1 MNYIFIDS
9 EEGIDRVGIVEDDK
23 LVEFYMDKKDKRK
36 QVGNIYRAR
45 VVNVLPGMEAAFVD
59 IGEGKNAYLHVKNA
73 IPKELMHR
81 KRDIKI
87 NEIIKNGE
95 EIIVQVL
102 KEASQNK
109 GAKVTTHITLP
120 GRFLVLTPFSSRISI
135 SRKIHEKEEIQRLQN
150 LGKGMQKENMGIIFR
165 TNSFGV
171 DEDLLVEEY
180 HMLINIYKK
189 IERERNFLPCP
200 KLIYSEMDLAQQI
213 IRDVFNDK
221 IDRVIVNNR
230 QKYKKLLSFQDILFP
245 KLSDKLIYDANF
257 SITSQPEI
265 EKGLKTALDRK
276 VSLKSGGYIVIDE
289 TEALTVIDVNTGKF
303 IGSKNLEDTVVKT
316 NLEAAEEISRQIR
329 LRDIGGIIVI
339 DFIDMKEDEDV
350 DLVLNVL
357 QKNLNQDR
365 NKTNIIG
372 MTKLGLVE
380 LTRRKVR
387 NSLSSNFIVP
397 CPSCG
402 GRGKIFS

>member
-1 MNYIFIDS
+1 MYC
-9 EEGIDRVGIVEDDK
+9 
-23 LVEFYMDKKDKRK
+23 
-36 QVGNIYRAR
+36 QVWSS
-45 VVNVLPGMEAAFVD
+45 LVD